1 MSLGLSHIVLHACTP
16 EDYER
21 TLAFYTGF
29 GFNIVLNNDDKEDA
43 DERKVWLK
51 LSAAVDSQTTDVT
64 IKLAMSTSSMRR
76 PQPPS
81 DIDWSLEETAMVLA
95 AGDLKAS
102 CARGRAAGTRE
113 RARERSREWK
123 MPDIHWWC
131 GSSTHTYFIWWHM

>member
-29 GFNIVLNNDDKEDA
+29 GFNVILDKDDNEDT

-51 LSAAVDSQTTDVT
+51 LSAAVDSQTTDIT
-64 IKLAMSTSSMRR
+64 IKLTMSTSAMRR
-76 PQPPS
+76 AQPPA

-95 AGDLKAS
+95 TGDLKAS
-102 CARGRAAGTRE
+102 
-113 RARERSREWK
+113 
-123 MPDIHWWC
+123 
-131 GSSTHTYFIWWHM
+131 